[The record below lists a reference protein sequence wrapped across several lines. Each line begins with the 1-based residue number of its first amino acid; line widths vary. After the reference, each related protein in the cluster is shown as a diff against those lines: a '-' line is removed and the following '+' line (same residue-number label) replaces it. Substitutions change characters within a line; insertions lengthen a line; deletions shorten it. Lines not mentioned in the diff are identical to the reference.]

1 MSILEEILE
10 AKKDEV
16 KKLRKEFSLKR
27 FEDSEFFNKKR
38 INFFKALSNKNR
50 ISIIA
55 EIKKASPSKGIIQ
68 DNFNHIK
75 TAEIYF
81 KNEVDAVSIL
91 TDVNFFKGSIQY
103 LNDIA
108 KFKETPLLR
117 KDFII
122 DEYQIFEA
130 KANGADAILLI
141 AEALTK
147 SQINEL
153 TYAAIENDLDV
164 LLELHSE
171 EEMIKIDF
179 RLNKIIGINN
189 RDLKTFSVF
198 LDTTFS
204 ISQKLPDDILIVSE
218 SGINTQED
226 ISKLKD
232 TRTDAVL
239 VGEHFMKSQLPGDE
253 IKRFKEWCVRES

>member
-10 AKKDEV
+10 IKKEEV
-16 KKLRKEFSLKR
+16 KKIRKEFSIKR
-27 FEDSEFFNKKR
+27 FEDSEFFTQKK
-38 INFFKALSNKNR
+38 INFLNALSSKNK
-50 ISIIA
+50 ISLIA

-91 TDVNFFKGSIQY
+91 TDVNFFKGSIQF

-108 KFKETPLLR
+108 KFKEAPLLR

-122 DEYQIFEA
+122 DEYQVFEA

-153 TYAAIENDLDV
+153 TYAAIETGLDV

-171 EEMIKIDF
+171 QEISKIDF

-189 RDLKTFSVF
+189 RDLKSFFVS
-198 LDTTFS
+198 LDTTFN
-204 ISQKLPDDILIVSE
+204 ISQKLPEDILIVSE
-218 SGINTQED
+218 SGITNKDD
-226 ISKLKD
+226 IYKLKD

-239 VGEHFMKSQLPGDE
+239 VGEHFMNSQSPGDE
-253 IKRFKEWCVRES
+253 IKRFKEWCIRES

>member
-10 AKKDEV
+10 VKKEEV
-16 KKLRKEFSLKR
+16 KKLRREYSLKR

-38 INFFKALSNKNR
+38 MNFFKVLSDKKR

-55 EIKKASPSKGIIQ
+55 EIKKSSPSKGIIKE
-68 DNFNHIK
+68 DFNHINI
-75 TAEIYF
+75 AEIYF

-91 TDVNFFKGSIQY
+91 TDVNFFKGSIKF

-108 KFKETPLLR
+108 KFKEVPLLR

-122 DEYQIFEA
+122 DEYQVFEA

-164 LLELHSE
+164 LLELHSQE
-171 EEMIKIDF
+171 EINKIDF

-189 RDLKTFSVF
+189 RDLKTFSVS
-198 LDTTFS
+198 LDTTFR
-204 ISQKLPDDILIVSE
+204 ISEKLPDDILILSE
-218 SGINTQED
+218 SGIISQDD
-226 ISKLKD
+226 IYKLKD

-239 VGEHFMKSQLPGDE
+239 VGEHFMKSQSPGDE
-253 IKRFKEWCVRES
+253 IKRFKEWCIRES

>member
-1 MSILEEILE
+1 VSILQEILE
-10 AKKDEV
+10 IKKEEIKV
-16 KKLRKEFSLKR
+16 LRKNFPFSR
-27 FEDSEFFNKKR
+27 FGESEFFKKP
-38 INFFKALSNKNR
+38 KLSLAKYLSDKSK
-50 ISIIA
+50 ISVIA
-55 EIKKASPSKGIIQ
+55 EIKKASPSKGIIKK
-68 DNFNHIK
+68 DFNHIK
-75 TAEIYF
+75 IAEVYF
-81 KNEVDAVSIL
+81 KYEVDAVSIL
-91 TDVNFFKGSIQY
+91 TDVNFFNGSIQY

-108 KFKETPLLR
+108 KFKEAPLLR

-130 KANGADAILLI
+130 KSNGADAVLLI

-153 TYAAIENDLDV
+153 TCAAIENDLDV

-171 EEMIKIDF
+171 EEINKIDF
-179 RLNKIIGINN
+179 RLNNIIGINN
-189 RDLKTFSVF
+189 RDLKTFSVS
-198 LDTTFS
+198 LDATFH

-218 SGINTQED
+218 SGISTQED

-239 VGEHFMKSQLPGDE
+239 VGEHFMKSNSPCDE